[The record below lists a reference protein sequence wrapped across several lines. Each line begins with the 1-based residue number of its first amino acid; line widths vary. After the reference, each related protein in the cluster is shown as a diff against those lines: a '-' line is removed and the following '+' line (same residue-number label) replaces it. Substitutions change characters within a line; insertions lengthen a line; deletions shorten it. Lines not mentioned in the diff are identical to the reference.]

1 MKAVTGIDEIPFVVL
16 LCIVTSGRYK
26 HHSTGY
32 GVGGSLGNYAVL
44 KKGLEV
50 ISQVVNYDVRPLSFK
65 GIVGQPQNGLHHA

>member
-1 MKAVTGIDEIPFVVL
+1 MKAVTGIDKIPFVVL
-16 LCIVTSGRYK
+16 PRMVASRRYK
-26 HHSTGY
+26 HHPTSY